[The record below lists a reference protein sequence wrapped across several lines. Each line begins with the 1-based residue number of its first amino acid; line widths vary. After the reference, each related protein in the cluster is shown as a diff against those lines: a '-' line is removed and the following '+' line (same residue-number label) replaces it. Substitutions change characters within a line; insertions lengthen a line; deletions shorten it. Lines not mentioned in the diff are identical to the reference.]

1 MFQKAMRPFLQ
12 NLFIPFTLFAILA
25 ILPSLSLGLNEALEN
40 SFLNLQFKL
49 RGERDLSADIVLVYL
64 GAEDIKALGGW
75 PITRDYYGYITHSLT
90 QSGAKV
96 IGFNLL
102 FDSPDPRFPEY
113 DQILAEFFET
123 SGNVCLPLAFY
134 ELNERSNQL
143 ISGENAIYPIEPLR
157 DKAAAVGFSNLGKSV
172 VIYKVPIR
180 ATSKEDTLA
189 AFGFE
194 LARKFMSV
202 SDEQIFSS
210 LPLDASGRIR
220 LNHFGGIGR
229 VASIGFVD
237 LLQAYESSPDSL
249 NFAGKIAIID
259 VTAPGIPTLAATPFS
274 AALPVSLIH
283 ATIAENIIEKNYLRD
298 ISLPFLT
305 LLIFLSVF
313 GVWVLCQ
320 SKNLTLSLLG
330 AAGGLVLL
338 LVLAQVLFSYANL
351 VVPLFYPTFAI
362 VSTAAV
368 SLMIQSRRWQQKEVS
383 IRSLLQ
389 EQIDKRESELVEAK
403 SKLEQVQEQ
412 LYNESAISEQSDQLA
427 EERKQ
432 TIIELEK
439 QLDDLRSYQIPD
451 RQETGVHF
459 SEVIHSENSPM
470 LRILELVL
478 KIASDDIPVLIM
490 GETGTG
496 KEMIAKAIH
505 QSSNRKNAPFVAV
518 NCSALPETLLES
530 ELFGHEKGSF
540 TGAQS
545 RRKGRFELADT
556 GTIFLDEITETSARF
571 QTQLLRVLQENKFER
586 LGGEQTISVD
596 VRVIAATNKN
606 LQNEEERGPFRNDLF
621 FRLNGF
627 PLTLPPLEERQED
640 IPLLCKHFL
649 RKHNYD
655 AIEGLS
661 DSAVVALKNYAWP
674 GNIRELENVMRRT
687 AIITQSEKRNL
698 IQLNDLPKEIRDA
711 SKPNDANVHYKPLE
725 EQILESLRFLKFS
738 RSAITVT
745 ARALGNRDR
754 GTITE
759 YFRGLCFKHLVEN
772 NFDIEKAAN
781 SLAATEEKETVEKVR
796 SKIADYLKNLY
807 PLPDPIDTEN
817 QDSKKLPAQH
827 KGLPKIFHPFLDRI
841 INHLRS
847 ETIK

>member
-1 MFQKAMRPFLQ
+1 MFAKAMRPFLQ
-12 NLFIPFTLFAILA
+12 NLFIPFTLFAIFAVLTS
-25 ILPSLSLGLNEALEN
+25 LPLGLNETLEN
-40 SFLNLQFKL
+40 TFLNLQFKL
-49 RGERDLSADIVLVYL
+49 RGERDLSDDIVLVYL
-64 GAEDIKALGGW
+64 GAEDIQALGGW
-75 PITRDYYGYITHSLT
+75 PITRDYYGYITHALT
-90 QSGAKV
+90 QYGAKV

-102 FDSPDPRFPEY
+102 FDSHDPRFPEY

-134 ELNERSNQL
+134 ELNARSNQL
-143 ISGENAIYPIEPLR
+143 MSGVNPIYPIEPLR
-157 DKAAAVGFSNLGKSV
+157 DKAAAIGFSNLGKSV
-172 VIYKVPIR
+172 VIYKVPIW
-180 ATSKEDTLA
+180 AVSKEDTLA

-202 SDEQIFSS
+202 SEEQSFSD

-220 LNHFGGIGR
+220 LNHFGGIDR
-229 VASIGFVD
+229 IASIGFVD

-249 NFAGKIAIID
+249 NLTGKIAIID
-259 VTAPGIPTLAATPFS
+259 VTAPGIPTLEATPFS

-298 ISLPFLT
+298 ISLPFSI

-313 GVWVLCQ
+313 GVWILCR
-320 SKNLTLSLLG
+320 SKNLTLSLPS

-338 LVLAQVLFSYANL
+338 WVLAQVLFSYANL

-368 SLMIQSRRWQQKEVS
+368 SLMIQSRQWQKEEVS
-383 IRSLLQ
+383 VRSLLQ
-389 EQIDKRESELVEAK
+389 EQIDNKEGELAEAK
-403 SKLEQVQEQ
+403 SKLEEVQKQ
-412 LYNESAISEQSDQLA
+412 LHNESTVSEQSDQLA

-432 TIIELEK
+432 TIIGLEK
-439 QLDDLRSYQIPD
+439 QLDDLRSYQVPD
-451 RQETGVHF
+451 HQQAGMHF
-459 SEVIHSENSPM
+459 SEIIHSDTSPM
-470 LRILELVL
+470 IEILELVV
-478 KIASDDIPVLIM
+478 KVASDDIPVLIL

-505 QSSNRKNAPFVAV
+505 QSSNRKMAPFVAV
-518 NCSALPETLLES
+518 NCGALPETLLES

-545 RRKGRFELADT
+545 RRKGRFELADR

-571 QTQLLRVLQENKFER
+571 QAQLLRVLQDNKFER
-586 LGGEQTISVD
+586 LGGEQTIKVD

-606 LQNEEERGPFRNDLF
+606 LLDEAERGPFRNDLF

-649 RKHNYD
+649 KKHNYD

-661 DSAVVALKNYAWP
+661 DRAVVALKNYSWP
-674 GNIRELENVMRRT
+674 GNIRELENVTRRV

-711 SKPNDANVHYKPLE
+711 SKPNEANVDYKPLE
-725 EQILESLRFLKFS
+725 EQILESLRSLKFS
-738 RSAITVT
+738 RSSITAT
-745 ARALGNRDR
+745 AEALGNRDR

-759 YFRGLCFKHLVEN
+759 YFRGLCFKYLAEN
-772 NFDIEKAAN
+772 NFDLEKAAN
-781 SLAATEEKETVEKVR
+781 SLAATEDEETVEKVR
-796 SKIADYLKNLY
+796 SKIADYLNNLY
-807 PLPDPIDTEN
+807 PLPDPIDSEN
-817 QDSKKLPAQH
+817 PDSKNLPSQY
-827 KGLPKIFHPFLDRI
+827 KGLPKKFHPYLNRI

-847 ETIK
+847 ETVK

>member
-1 MFQKAMRPFLQ
+1 MRPFLQ
-12 NLFIPFTLFAILA
+12 NLFIPFIVFAIFAVLTS
-25 ILPSLSLGLNEALEN
+25 LPLGLNETLEN
-40 SFLNLQFKL
+40 TFVNLQFKL
-49 RGERDLSADIVLVYL
+49 RGERDLSSDIVLVYL
-64 GAEDIKALGGW
+64 GAEDIQALGGW
-75 PITRDYYGYITHSLT
+75 PITRDYYGYITHALT
-90 QSGAKV
+90 KFGAKV
-96 IGFNLL
+96 IGLNLL

-134 ELNERSNQL
+134 ELNAESNQL
-143 ISGENAIYPIEPLR
+143 LSGENPIYPIEPLR
-157 DKAAAVGFSNLGKSV
+157 DKAAAIGFSNLGKSV
-172 VIYKVPIR
+172 VIHKVPIW
-180 ATSKEDTLA
+180 AISKEDTLA

-202 SDEQIFSS
+202 SEEQSFSD
-210 LPLDASGRIR
+210 LPLDASGRLR

-249 NFAGKIAIID
+249 NLTGKIAIID
-259 VTAPGIPTLAATPFS
+259 VTAPGIPTLEATPFS

-283 ATIAENIIEKNYLRD
+283 ATVAENIIEKNYLRD
-298 ISLPFLT
+298 ISLPFSI

-313 GVWVLCQ
+313 GVWILCR
-320 SKNLTLSLLG
+320 SKNLTLSLPG

-338 LVLAQVLFSYANL
+338 WVLAQVLFSYANL

-362 VSTAAV
+362 VSTATV
-368 SLMIQSRRWQQKEVS
+368 SLMIQSRQWQKEDVS
-383 IRSLLQ
+383 VRSLLQ
-389 EQIDKRESELVEAK
+389 EQIDNKEGELAEAK
-403 SKLEQVQEQ
+403 SKLEEVQKQ
-412 LYNESAISEQSDQLA
+412 LQNESAVSEQSDQLA

-432 TIIELEK
+432 TIIGLEK

-451 RQETGVHF
+451 HQQAGMHF
-459 SEVIHSENSPM
+459 SEIIHSDTSPM
-470 LRILELVL
+470 IEILELVV
-478 KIASDDIPVLIM
+478 KVASDDIPVLIL

-505 QSSNRKNAPFVAV
+505 QSSNRKTAPFVAV
-518 NCSALPETLLES
+518 NCGALPETLLES

-545 RRKGRFELADT
+545 RRKGRFELADK

-571 QTQLLRVLQENKFER
+571 QAQLLRVLQDNKFER
-586 LGGEQTISVD
+586 LGGEQTIKVD

-606 LQNEEERGPFRNDLF
+606 LQDEAERGPFRNDLF

-649 RKHNYD
+649 KKHNYD

-661 DSAVVALKNYAWP
+661 DRAVVALKNYSWP
-674 GNIRELENVMRRT
+674 GNIRELENVTRRV

-698 IQLNDLPKEIRDA
+698 IQLNDLPKEIREA
-711 SKPNDANVHYKPLE
+711 SKPNEANVDYKPLE
-725 EQILESLRFLKFS
+725 EQILESLRSLKFS
-738 RSAITVT
+738 RSSITAT
-745 ARALGNRDR
+745 AEALGNRDR

-759 YFRGLCFKHLVEN
+759 YFRGLCFKHLHEN
-772 NFDIEKAAN
+772 NFDLERAAN
-781 SLAATEEKETVEKVR
+781 SLAATEDEETIEKVR
-796 SKIADYLKNLY
+796 SKIADYLNNLY
-807 PLPDPIDTEN
+807 PLPDAIGSEN
-817 QDSKKLPAQH
+817 PDSKNLPSQY
-827 KGLPKIFHPFLDRI
+827 KGLPKKFHPYLNRI

-847 ETIK
+847 ETVQ